1 MNTKMTPEMSTE
13 KRGAAPDGALQQEHE
28 AEDTT
33 AQVTAR
39 TPARAGLKISVR
51 DRVVIALTLMVALGL
66 CILLGTVL
74 RVPGT

>member
-1 MNTKMTPEMSTE
+1 MSAEMTPEQKKVVPEEVLPGTQGDDGVPETE
-13 KRGAAPDGALQQEHE
+13 TE
-28 AEDTT
+28 AVRE
-33 AQVTAR
+33 A
-39 TPARAGLKISVR
+39 LKISVR

>member
-1 MNTKMTPEMSTE
+1 MSAEMTPEQKKVVPEEVLPGTQGDDGVPEAATE
-13 KRGAAPDGALQQEHE
+13 AVRE
-28 AEDTT
+28 A
-33 AQVTAR
+33 
-39 TPARAGLKISVR
+39 LKISVR